1 MDQDDGVTGES
12 DAGAPAPPPGPSL
25 PSAPIR
31 SEPLPTWVPP
41 DVAASP
47 PPPPSVA
54 APSPA
59 PPPTDWVLP
68 ASPPTTP
75 LPFGPSSS
83 PAAPVAEPAGGAPG
97 PTPTSGW
104 GPPSGPDAA
113 APPTWAPPGAAGTPA
128 SGPAPWGSPGSP
140 GSPPPPTGGWPA
152 PLSLYPVADPNVAA
166 GPSAPP
172 KRQGRVALAI
182 LSVTAVLA
190 ASTFA
195 VFALTRPDGAAS
207 PEAAVEAL
215 FAALEAEDAIG
226 VMESLPPGEREV
238 LLEPMI
244 ATVAEFQRLGLLDS
258 FELEDVPGTDIEV
271 DGLTLSSTEL
281 GDGVTSVR
289 VTGGTITGTVIPDE
303 VPIGPRTRE
312 LAEREGGEPI
322 EIQAET
328 DTSSLADANLELVTV
343 EADGGWHVSL
353 FYTIAEGIR
362 GDDTPLP
369 PFGAGI
375 TPIGADTP
383 EGAVRGLIEAGIA
396 LDLERA
402 VGSLPPDE
410 MRVLYD
416 YAPLFLDEVRAAAD
430 DTRADGFTA
439 SLDRLDLRS
448 EGDGETRR
456 VMVDGMDIR
465 VGISEGEGVRVTSD
479 GTCTVMESTYRTY
492 AGRFESVGSVI
503 EDGTVSGGSGGGTS
517 GRFDDEGRLET
528 TRMEICEDGR
538 TSMTVDGEE
547 TQQDDGYM
555 GGMDPML
562 LGNQTGFTEGLTVV
576 EHDGRWYV
584 SPVRSMFDSFLTSL
598 RGMDGSE
605 IDAFFESFD
614 SLLGTSGSP
623 FEELETTIPGSPGS
637 PGTTFP
643 GFDPNDPYVTCSEV
657 YDRLDPDATEAEWE
671 AIEAEYDQCLLDEGV
686 EPFEEPETLGEP
698 RIAGGHVLVPTSDSI
713 RGYTF
718 DGSVAW
724 EGPECSDGRW
734 ATLIAGPVRSVEV
747 ASCEGE
753 LVGVDGTSG
762 AELWRIADDMATDHS
777 RLGPTA
783 LVRQNRQA
791 VVVTDLATGQELW
804 SRQGL
809 GDANVASDET
819 TVYISTNTDVGAYDL
834 RTGAERW
841 LNPGR
846 VNGLGVA
853 NGILIARDDQQ
864 VVQRLDPVTGS
875 VVWASEPNDVALHG
889 SDVMAFTAGTVTFQS
904 TKVDWPI
911 TVYDLE
917 TGAVRWSRSSAES
930 VDQILGAEDGTSLGL
945 LDAVDGLEVL
955 DAGSGDPNG
964 VVVDADVVG
973 ATIGNGHLA
982 AVVIDDDYEYS
993 LVVVPVP

>member
-1 MDQDDGVTGES
+1 MSNDGQHEDGRGANSPDGAAPLPIWTPPDPPAGGPTTGP
-12 DAGAPAPPPGPSL
+12 APAPAL
-25 PSAPIR
+25 
-31 SEPLPTWVPP
+31 
-41 DVAASP
+41 P
-47 PPPPSVA
+47 PP
-54 APSPA
+54 APSGPTTPNWSN
-59 PPPTDWVLP
+59 PPP
-68 ASPPTTP
+68 AGP
-75 LPFGPSSS
+75 LPFGPSTTAGHQPPAPTGAGAGALPPPATDPTAS
-83 PAAPVAEPAGGAPG
+83 PDASTWSASAPPHPPG
-97 PTPTSGW
+97 PAT
-104 GPPSGPDAA
+104 
-113 APPTWAPPGAAGTPA
+113 
-128 SGPAPWGSPGSP
+128 
-140 GSPPPPTGGWPA
+140 PPPPAGWASPGQ
-152 PLSLYPVADPNVAA
+152 PLPVYAADPSATPAGTVA
-166 GPSAPP
+166 
-172 KRQGRVALAI
+172 KGRSRAALAI

-195 VFALTRPDGAAS
+195 FVALTRPDGAGS
-207 PEAAVEAL
+207 PEEAVEAL

-226 VMESLPPGEREV
+226 VMEALPPGEREV
-238 LLEPMI
+238 LLEPMV
-244 ATVAEFQRLGLLDS
+244 ATVGELQRLGLFDS
-258 FELEDVPGTDIEV
+258 FALEDVPGADIEV
-271 DGLTLSSTEL
+271 DGLALQSTNL
-281 GDGVTSVR
+281 GDGITSVR
-289 VTGGTITGTVIPDE
+289 VTGGTITGTILPDE
-303 VPIGPRTRE
+303 VPIGPRTRD
-312 LAEREGGEPI
+312 LIERNGGEPADI
-322 EIQAET
+322 EPASET
-328 DTSSLADANLELVTV
+328 ESLADADLELVTI
-343 EADGGWHVSL
+343 EEDGGWHVSL
-353 FYTIAEGIR
+353 FYTIAEAAR
-362 GDDTPLP
+362 GDAPLP
-369 PFGAGI
+369 VFGQGVA
-375 TPIGADTP
+375 PIGADSP
-383 EGAVRGLIEAGIA
+383 EEAVRQLVQAGVD

-402 VGSLPPDE
+402 IGYLPPDE

-416 YAPLFLDEVRAAAD
+416 YAPLFLDDVRSAAD
-430 DTRADGFTA
+430 ETRADGFTA

-448 EGDGETRR
+448 EGDGEIRR

-492 AGRFESVGSVI
+492 SGRFESVGSVI

-517 GRFDDEGRLET
+517 GRVDDEGRLET

-562 LGNQTGFTEGLTVV
+562 LGNQTSFAEGLTVV
-576 EHDGRWYV
+576 DHDGRWYV

-598 RGMDGSE
+598 RGLDGSE

-614 SLLGTSGSP
+614 SLLGTSGSS
-623 FEELETTIPGSPGS
+623 FEELETTMPGGPGS

-643 GFDPNDPYVTCSEV
+643 GFDPNDPYVICSEV

-671 AIEAEYDQCLLDEGV
+671 ATDAEYDQCLLDEGV

-713 RGYTF
+713 RGYSF

-724 EGPECSDGRW
+724 EGPECSEGRW
-734 ATLIAGPVRSVEV
+734 ATRIAGPVRSVEV

-804 SRQGL
+804 SQQGL

-864 VVQRLDPVTGS
+864 VVQRLDPATGS

-889 SDVMAFTAGTVTFQS
+889 SDVMAFTTGTVTFQS

-911 TVYDLE
+911 TVYDVG
-917 TGAVRWSRSSAES
+917 TGAVRWSRPSAES
-930 VDQILGAEDGTSLGL
+930 VEQILGAEDGTSLGI
-945 LDAVDGLEVL
+945 LDALDGLEVL
-955 DAGSGDPNG
+955 DAGSGEPNG
-964 VVVDADVVG
+964 VVVDADVIW
-973 ATIGNGHLA
+973 ATIGSGHLA
-982 AVVIDDDYEYS
+982 AVVMDDNDEYS